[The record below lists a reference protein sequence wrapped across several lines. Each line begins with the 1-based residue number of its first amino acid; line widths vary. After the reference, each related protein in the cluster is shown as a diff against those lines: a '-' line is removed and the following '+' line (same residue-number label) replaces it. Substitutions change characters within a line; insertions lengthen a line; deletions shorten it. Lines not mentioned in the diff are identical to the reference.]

1 MKERCAPMNETN
13 AAPVRKTQRGA
24 LAIHE
29 RMRDDILWLRVNP
42 GSAIDE
48 VSLAAQ
54 YGVSRTP
61 IREAVA
67 RLANEGL
74 VHNLPNRSS
83 IVAPLVMRKLKALF
97 DMYYLL
103 SRAVV
108 REAAAKITA
117 EQASSL
123 RVTAAQVTAALQT
136 APDEAAQKMELS
148 LRRDISTLSDN
159 FFRDNAYR
167 AILDAGIR
175 TKFIYLYPECDPSE
189 RVALAR
195 HWISLI
201 DSIAANDAEA
211 ADRAVTAQI
220 QFEAQIVE
228 RIFKAEDGYSM
239 PITPP
244 HSEVA

>member
-1 MKERCAPMNETN
+1 MNATS
-13 AAPVRKTQRGA
+13 ALPVRKTQRGA

-29 RMRDDILWLRVNP
+29 SMRDDILWLRVEP

-48 VSLAAQ
+48 VSLATQ

-67 RLANEGL
+67 RLASEGL
-74 VHNLPNRSS
+74 VHNLPNRTS

-103 SRAVV
+103 SRSVV
-108 REAAAKITA
+108 REAADKLSP
-117 EQASSL
+117 EQAIQFRANAAIVMDAL
-123 RVTAAQVTAALQT
+123 RTN
-136 APDEAAQKMELS
+136 PDEAAQKKELS

-167 AILDAGIR
+167 TILDAGVR
-175 TKFIYLYPECDPSE
+175 TKFIYLYPKCDTAE
-189 RVALAR
+189 REILVQN
-195 HWISLI
+195 WNTLI
-201 DSIAANDAEA
+201 EAITAKDVDAS
-211 ADRAVTAQI
+211 DRAVSEQI
-220 QFEAQIVE
+220 RFEAQIIE
-228 RIFKAEDGYSM
+228 RIFKAKDGFSM

-244 HSEVA
+244 LAGGE